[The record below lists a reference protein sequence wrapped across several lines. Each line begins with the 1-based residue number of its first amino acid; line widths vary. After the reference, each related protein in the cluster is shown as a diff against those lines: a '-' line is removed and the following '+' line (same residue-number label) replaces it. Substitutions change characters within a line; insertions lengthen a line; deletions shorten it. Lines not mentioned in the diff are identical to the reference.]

1 MGTTTEGWL
10 LLRNRWIVFIH
21 DLLWIPLAILLAYWV
36 RFNLGTVPSPIL
48 DRTLLVILAAL
59 PMHAVTFWL
68 FGCYRGIWRY
78 ASVPDLMR
86 ILKAVCLG
94 ALATAI
100 LVFMLERLQDVPRSV
115 LLIYPIFLV
124 FGLSG
129 SRLLYRGFKDQWL
142 SRENS
147 TGGRALIVGAGRAG
161 ELLIRDLKRNG
172 SFVPVV
178 LVDDDPRKQ
187 GYDVHG
193 VRVRGYLNDLRKL
206 IHLYEVKIVLVAIPS
221 ASREAMGKVVQVCNE
236 EKVECRTL
244 PSLSEL
250 ADGSVEI
257 SRLRPVTVEDL
268 LSREPV
274 ILDVHG
280 ISDFVAGK
288 CILVTGGG
296 GSIGSELCRQLIS
309 RPLDKLVVLDN
320 GEFNLYQ
327 LQQQLRG
334 LPNYHRTRLILGDVQ
349 DDTTVEEVFKLHR
362 PQMVFHAAAY
372 KHVPMVEMNA
382 LEGMRNN
389 VIGTKVVA
397 DAAVRA
403 GSECF
408 VLISTDKTVNPT
420 SVMGA
425 SKRVAELYCH
435 GLSQHSSTHLL
446 TTRFGNVLGSNGS
459 VIPFFE
465 RQIAEGGPVTIT
477 HPEVTRYFMTL
488 SEAAG
493 LIVQAGTIGRDGEI
507 FILDMGQPVRILD
520 LAKQMIRLSGLEPE
534 RDIKIVY
541 TGLRP
546 GEKLH
551 EDLFYTWE
559 TRHPTAHPKIF
570 LADHR
575 SVDWATFSVE
585 LVRLERALKAR
596 DMNAAMDLL
605 RLIVP
610 EYKPGE
616 YLVEENGIPAT
627 PAAAVPN
634 LRIIK

>member
-1 MGTTTEGWL
+1 MSTTAEGWL

-21 DLLWIPLAILLAYWV
+21 DVLWIPLAILLAYWV
-36 RFNLGTVPSPIL
+36 RFNLGVVPYFIL
-48 DRTLLVILAAL
+48 DRALLLIMVAL
-59 PMHAVTFWL
+59 PMHAATFWL

-86 ILKAVCLG
+86 ILKAVWLG

-100 LVFMLERLQDVPRSV
+100 TVFMLERLQDVPRSV
-115 LLIYPIFLV
+115 LLIYPVFLV

-129 SRLLYRGFKDQWL
+129 SRLLYRAFKDQWL
-142 SRENS
+142 GME
-147 TGGRALIVGAGRAG
+147 TPAGGRALIVGAGRAG

-172 SFVPVV
+172 LFVPVV

-187 GYDVHG
+187 GQDVHG
-193 VRVRGYLNDLRKL
+193 VRVRGSLDDLRKL
-206 IHLYEVKIVLVAIPS
+206 IHFYEVKIVLVAIPS

-236 EKVECRTL
+236 EKVQCRTL

-250 ADGSVEI
+250 ADGSVEV

-280 ISDFVAGK
+280 ISGFVTGK

-296 GSIGSELCRQLIS
+296 GSIGSELCRQLIG
-309 RPLDKLVVLDN
+309 RQLDKLVVLDN

-327 LQQQLRG
+327 LQQQLRR
-334 LPNYHRTRLILGDVQ
+334 LPNYHRTELILGDVQ
-349 DDTTVEEVFKLHR
+349 DDAAVEDVFKRHR
-362 PQMVFHAAAY
+362 PQIVFHAAAY
-372 KHVPMVEMNA
+372 KHVPMVEINA
-382 LEGMRNN
+382 LEGVRNN

-397 DAAVRA
+397 DAAVRT

-408 VLISTDKTVNPT
+408 VLISTDKTVNPA

-435 GLSQHSSTHLL
+435 GLSQHSSTHFL

-459 VIPFFE
+459 VIPLFE

-477 HPEVTRYFMTL
+477 HPEVSRYFMTL

-493 LIVQAGTIGRDGEI
+493 LILQAGAMGHDSEI

-551 EDLFYTWE
+551 ENLLYNWE
-559 TRHPTAHPKIF
+559 TRHPTSHPKIF
-570 LADHR
+570 RADR
-575 SVDWATFSVE
+575 RPVDWATFSAE
-585 LVRLERALKAR
+585 LLRLERALKAR
-596 DMNAAMDLL
+596 DVNAVVELL
-605 RLIVP
+605 RLVVP
-610 EYKPGE
+610 EYQSGE
-616 YLVEENGIPAT
+616 IPAGENAT
-627 PAAAVPN
+627 PPVPAAAAPN
-634 LRIIK
+634 LRVIK

>member
-1 MGTTTEGWL
+1 MSTTTESWL

-36 RFNLGTVPSPIL
+36 RFNLGVVPHLFL
-48 DRTLLVILAAL
+48 DRALLVILVAL
-59 PMHAVTFWL
+59 LMHAATFWL

-86 ILKAVCLG
+86 ILKAVWLG

-100 LVFMLERLQDVPRSV
+100 TVFMLERLQDVPRSV

-129 SRLLYRGFKDQWL
+129 SRLLYRAFKDQWL
-142 SRENS
+142 GMDSPA
-147 TGGRALIVGAGRAG
+147 GGRALIVGAGRAG
-161 ELLIRDLKRNG
+161 EVLIRDLKRNG
-172 SFVPVV
+172 LFVPVV
-178 LVDDDPRKQ
+178 LIDDDPRKQ
-187 GYDVHG
+187 GHDVHG
-193 VRVRGYLNDLRKL
+193 VRVRGSLDDLRKL
-206 IHLYEVKIVLVAIPS
+206 IHFYEVKIVLVAIPS

-236 EKVECRTL
+236 EKVQCRTL

-280 ISDFVAGK
+280 ISSFVTGK

-309 RPLDKLVVLDN
+309 RQLDKLVVLDN

-327 LQQQLRG
+327 LQQQLRR
-334 LPNYHRTRLILGDVQ
+334 LPNYHRTELILGDVQ
-349 DDTTVEEVFKLHR
+349 DDAAVEDVFKRHR
-362 PQMVFHAAAY
+362 PQIVFHAAAY
-372 KHVPMVEMNA
+372 KHVPMVEINA
-382 LEGMRNN
+382 LEGVRNN

-397 DAAVRA
+397 DAAVRT

-408 VLISTDKTVNPT
+408 VLISTDKTVNPA

-459 VIPFFE
+459 VIPLFE

-477 HPEVTRYFMTL
+477 HPEVSRYFMTL

-493 LIVQAGTIGRDGEI
+493 LILQAGAMGYDSEI

-551 EDLFYTWE
+551 ENLLYNWE
-559 TRHPTAHPKIF
+559 TRHTTSHPKIF
-570 LADHR
+570 RADR
-575 SVDWATFSVE
+575 RPVDWATFSAE
-585 LVRLERALKAR
+585 LLRLERALKAR
-596 DMNAAMDLL
+596 DVNTVVELL
-605 RLIVP
+605 RLVVP
-610 EYKPGE
+610 EYQSGE
-616 YLVEENGIPAT
+616 IPAGENAT
-627 PAAAVPN
+627 PPVPAAAAPN
-634 LRIIK
+634 LRVIK